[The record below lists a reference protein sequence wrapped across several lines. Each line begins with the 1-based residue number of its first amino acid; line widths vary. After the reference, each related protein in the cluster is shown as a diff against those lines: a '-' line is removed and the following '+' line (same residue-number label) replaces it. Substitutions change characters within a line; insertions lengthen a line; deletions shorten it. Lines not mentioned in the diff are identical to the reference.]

1 MDPRMTEGAFTA
13 GQACRLSGVAYRTL
27 DYWAA
32 SGFVSPSTQ
41 EADGKGT
48 WRGYSF
54 LDIVQLR
61 VAQRLREAGISLQ
74 GLRKVQQ
81 RLRQEH
87 TLDAPLAQTYLLTN
101 GRDVFEVK
109 RGQRE
114 VWSLLRQPEQ
124 RGFPWVILDLSETV
138 AEVRKAMDE
147 EQRRIGER

>member
-27 DYWAA
+27 DYWAS
-32 SGFVSPSTQ
+32 SGFLAPSTQ
-41 EADGKGT
+41 QAEGKGT

-54 LDIVQLR
+54 LDIIQLR

-81 RLRQEH
+81 RLRQERQ
-87 TLDAPLAQTYLLTN
+87 LDAPLAQTYLLTN
-101 GRDVFEVK
+101 GRGVFEVK

-114 VWSLLRQPEQ
+114 VWSLLRQPGQ
-124 RGFPWVILDLSETV
+124 RGFPWVLLDLSETV
-138 AEVRKAMDE
+138 AEVRRAMDE
-147 EQRRIGER
+147 EQARVGES